1 MARTYKRDSRGRFA
15 GGGGSSG
22 GGKRASGGKRSG
34 PKTTSARGR
43 ALANQRRAAV
53 QVRAN
58 RGGTGPSARAVRSML
73 TAQRARAF
81 YEATG
86 TGKKRSA
93 RRAVSSTAKAKAARA
108 ETRAKRQAV
117 REKAAGRARSLPA
130 QPSLAE
136 RKRAN
141 ALRKGI
147 IRQTTDADRRQRAQN
162 LATAERALA
171 NVRANPPRN
180 AFGLDRNAIR
190 FAEARVERL
199 RAPMPD
205 FRRVDTSSI
214 RQAARDRLAI
224 RRSNKQSAKV
234 MRSMQTARRAA
245 AWYEQTGTTPA
256 SMRNKSKRTKTA
268 RRKRR

>member
-22 GGKRASGGKRSG
+22 GGKKASGGKRSG

-43 ALANQRRAAV
+43 ALASQRRAAV

-117 REKAAGRARSLPA
+117 REKAAGRPKARVVAGSVKRVPGSTSNDIGSRA
-130 QPSLAE
+130 RRTKFPTRSITPDVSDREPRKKSAAAIT
-136 RKRAN
+136 RKRARDVYGN
-141 ALRKGI
+141 QLLKGTGRDGAFNLDMSIVRAPFGRFSTVSNPAPAKSFPSQAPLRTKKGEQVARKG
-147 IRQTTDADRRQRAQN
+147 RA
-162 LATAERALA
+162 
-171 NVRANPPRN
+171 
-180 AFGLDRNAIR
+180 
-190 FAEARVERL
+190 
-199 RAPMPD
+199 
-205 FRRVDTSSI
+205 S
-214 RQAARDRLAI
+214 AA
-224 RRSNKQSAKV
+224 
-234 MRSMQTARRAA
+234 
-245 AWYEQTGTTPA
+245 
-256 SMRNKSKRTKTA
+256 A